1 MNTEYNL
8 ESVIRIID
16 SEIVPETFKQ
26 KYKTMTNFKTELEK
40 YKSWISQQDWY
51 QENLKED
58 YVIIKDAPTQLEID
72 LLIAKFG
79 NLPQKYVE
87 TLNNFGLSAYWCDCN
102 LTKML
107 SPSEIIEMYEI
118 VQNEMDFNDG
128 LREELLAEN
137 DFDYSKYI
145 PVMSGE
151 GIDGR
156 WALLNIDKNSKGEI
170 LLWDTNQAG
179 YIDDVFENLEIF
191 INTSIARARDNN
203 PLRLT

>member
-1 MNTEYNL
+1 
-8 ESVIRIID
+8 
-16 SEIVPETFKQ
+16 
-26 KYKTMTNFKTELEK
+26 MTNFKIELEN
-40 YKSWISQQDWY
+40 YKSWVSQQDWY

-58 YVIIKDAPTQLEID
+58 YIIIRDAPKQLEID

-79 NLPQKYVE
+79 DLPKSYFE
-87 TLNNFGLSAYWCDCN
+87 TLNNFGLSEYWCDCYF
-102 LTKML
+102 TKML

-118 VQNEMDFNDG
+118 VQNEMDFVDG

-137 DFDYSKYI
+137 GLDFSKYI
-145 PVMSGE
+145 PVMSGK
-151 GIDGR
+151 GDDGR

-170 LLWDTNQAG
+170 VLWDTDQAG
-179 YIDDVFENLEIF
+179 YIDDVFENLETF